1 MKEKIKQVWEDHKV
15 AISAGLVIGG
25 AVVLTIAMKKYKLQ
39 MKDDILS
46 SMRLK
51 GKSWISWDPTK
62 KAKFLTIE
70 EVKKLLEANEQS
82 EAAYAIFRESPK
94 TMDYVCIAL
103 DDKLVWPFS

>member
-1 MKEKIKQVWEDHKV
+1 MKEKIEKIWEDHKV

-39 MKDDILS
+39 VKDDILS
-46 SMRLK
+46 SMHLK

-70 EVKKLLEANEQS
+70 EVKKILDANETT
-82 EAAYAIFRESPK
+82 EAAYALFREGP
-94 TMDYVCIAL
+94 TNMDYVCIAL